1 MAKIILLEE
10 GVKPP
15 TPAVG
20 EWTVYCKG
28 GGLYILDDAG
38 TETGPISA
46 GGALTD
52 GDKGDIT
59 VSALGATWTIDN
71 NAVSL
76 AKLATQA
83 ANTILAE
90 ITGLPNVPT
99 AVAIAANKFLARA
112 STGNIAAK
120 DVTDFAF
127 TILDDLNA
135 GEVITTIGAVPNTLY
150 DANTILAATI
160 NDTPAALIVGE
171 QTVVGRA
178 TGGNIAAL
186 AIDNDLSAVSATDDT
201 IPSAKATKAMGDL
214 KLPLAGGTMT
224 GNLTFTDNT
233 LDIGASGATR
243 PRTGYFG
250 TGVQI
255 GEVAVPTIS
264 STNTLTN
271 KRITKRVVTTTDD
284 ATAVIDVDVTDVY
297 ELSAVANATT
307 FSTTGAPTDGQQMII
322 RFKDA
327 GVAKALTWDAIFVVI
342 GATLP
347 TTTVAGKWH
356 YVGATY
362 NTAAIKWHVIAVG
375 VQA

>member
-90 ITGLPNVPT
+90 ITGLSDVPT

-135 GEVITTIGAVPNTLY
+135 AAVITTIGAVPNTLY